1 MTARWTWALACLALA
16 ACDEDGGVIR
26 PDGGATT
33 PPPTDGATTMT
44 DVPVGGTTDGG
55 VVLPGADGGAL
66 STCGAQARTEDP
78 SGDYVLL
85 GNDPGGRFTFAVDVR
100 LRAVG
105 VLARGPVDVTFT
117 GAFAG
122 MLQRVLVVGPSA
134 GSAVVRGVD
143 ASVVMRAVSPRV
155 INEEL
160 GANATMSCITTCD
173 VDGGATAP
181 GCNTPGQFFEWF
193 SSRLNKGLRW
203 WHVQRASFDGALF
216 EASRGGCCLP

>member
-1 MTARWTWALACLALA
+1 MTARWTWALAGLVLA
-16 ACDEDGGVIR
+16 ACD
-26 PDGGATT
+26 DGGAAGSDSGGMT
-33 PPPTDGATTMT
+33 PPPADGATGT
-44 DVPVGGTTDGG
+44 DVPGGGMMDGAG
-55 VVLPGADGGAL
+55 VINPGADGGAL
-66 STCGAQARTEDP
+66 VACGAQARTEDP

-85 GNDPGGRFTFAVDVR
+85 GNDPGGRFTFSVDVR

-134 GSAVVRGVD
+134 GSAMVRGVD

-160 GANATMSCITTCD
+160 GANATMSCVTTCD
-173 VDGGATAP
+173 GDGGAAAP